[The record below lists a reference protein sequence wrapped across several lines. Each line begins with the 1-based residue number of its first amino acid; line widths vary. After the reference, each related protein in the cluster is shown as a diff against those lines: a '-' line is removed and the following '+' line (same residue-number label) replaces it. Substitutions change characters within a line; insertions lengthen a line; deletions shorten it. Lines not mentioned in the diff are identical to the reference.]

1 MANQEAIPI
10 SSIKET
16 TPRTEFIKVRVIR
29 MWLRKSDKNPSVV
42 QGVELILADQNGDT
56 IQATIKKNLVKIF
69 LEVLNEGDTYK
80 IRKFNTSSNR
90 LGYDMATYH
99 QCKIW
104 FEYST
109 KVIPAPIPD
118 IPHTVHT
125 FYTFKDFAMGA
136 MPDKLYVDVIGQLEH
151 VYPIKLNG
159 DGTKRMTIVLGN
171 YDFSAAEGVQNLFGV
186 PENATHHPAI
196 LASANIKSLDE
207 IQTLTQGGSY
217 VTMAT
222 FVELATSGVSWFY
235 NSCTECRAKVQ
246 MKDDGLWFQVKF
258 IVTYE
263 GSNLCEFIIWD
274 DAMTEL
280 LGKTAQQILDE
291 DDIFTLVPP
300 PDFRPLIE
308 KEFIVK
314 IRVTKEFNIDQKSL
328 SYGVICLS
336 DDPTT
341 ISTWKN
347 IHAASKEKSMSIS
360 SSSKDTNTD
369 SMMEKLREMTEDEP
383 AREVEELTPQKGIVV
398 MVETPDKSSATKQ
411 QDIKMGKAPMDI

>member
-1 MANQEAIPI
+1 
-10 SSIKET
+10 
-16 TPRTEFIKVRVIR
+16 
-29 MWLRKSDKNPSVV
+29 
-42 QGVELILADQNGDT
+42 
-56 IQATIKKNLVKIF
+56 
-69 LEVLNEGDTYK
+69 
-80 IRKFNTSSNR
+80 
-90 LGYDMATYH
+90 MATYH

-104 FEYST
+104 FKYST

-118 IPHTVHT
+118 IRHTVHT

-136 MPDKLYVDVIGQLEH
+136 MPDKLYVYVIGQLEH

-171 YDFSAAEGVQNLFGV
+171 YENEQLCCTVFGDYVDQMTKIENEFKNKNKPTLVLLYIKRFVYNGEVSIATTWGASQILINPDMFEVRQFNQRFPAAEGVQNLFGV
-186 PENATHHPAI
+186 PDNATHHPAI

-217 VTMAT
+217 VTLAT

-235 NSCTECRAKVQ
+235 NSCTECRSKVQ

-258 IVTYE
+258 FVTYE
-263 GSNLCEFIIWD
+263 GSNLCEFIVWD

-300 PDFRPLIE
+300 PDFRALIE

-314 IRVTKEFNIDQKSL
+314 IRVTKEFNIEQKSP

-341 ISTWKN
+341 ISKWKN

-360 SSSKDTNTD
+360 SSSKDTNNTD
-369 SMMEKLREMTEDEP
+369 SMMEKLREMTEGEP
-383 AREVEELTPQKGIVV
+383 VREVEELTPQKDNVV
-398 MVETPDKSSATKQ
+398 IVETSDKSSATKQ
-411 QDIKMGKAPMDI
+411 QDIKMGKAPLDI